1 LKKLFQI
8 DPIIEMMNCR
18 QLRMIGN
25 YKFLEASEHHC
36 KFYYEGFLVMI
47 EADKVH
53 INVLK
58 EEEILVHVDQLKNFE
73 MKRQV
78 NENEII
84 R

>member
-1 LKKLFQI
+1 MKKLFQY
-8 DPIIEMMNCR
+8 DPFIEMLNCR
-18 QLRMIGN
+18 QLRIIGD

-36 KFYYEGFLVMI
+36 KFYYEGFLVTI
-47 EADKVH
+47 EAGTVH

-58 EEEILVHVDQLKNFE
+58 DEEILVHVDELKYFE